1 MWVPRVRAHG
11 VQLADLGCG
20 CAALLA
26 GDPLTLQLA
35 GLDPVLEAVDELPP
49 SGSPIPPSAQSR
61 VRQFLTQQLSTG
73 TSAAVQALCVRPKDL
88 QDTKQLHE
96 ALQRHANHLHS
107 AVEGYHGV
115 AMPAAA
121 AQLVADA
128 VRTVA
133 RQQVVEKNSTAY
145 GLLLDEGYRAGVLAV
160 PPGAE
165 VPCVRE
171 ASRGH
176 VLSLECWA

>member
-1 MWVPRVRAHG
+1 MLTCFEIRVRPILEHTACRGLTILPPWWH
-11 VQLADLGCG
+11 
-20 CAALLA
+20 A
-26 GDPLTLQLA
+26 GYCA

-73 TSAAVQALCVRPKDL
+73 TTAAVQALCVRPKDL

-96 ALQRHANHLHS
+96 VLQWHVKALQHS
-107 AVEGYHGV
+107 GESLQELPIVV
-115 AMPAAA
+115 AA

-128 VRTVA
+128 VRQVA

-165 VPCVRE
+165 VCMC
-171 ASRGH
+171 AGSK
-176 VLSLECWA
+176 